1 MQHLQVDRVQLQLLQ
16 VEGNLGQLLLE
27 EDNLQ
32 GHLLDVGSLAA
43 GVLQVQEDRLT
54 VVVILMDM
62 QLRVDRQL
70 QVGSQLV
77 VFEVDNQL
85 LHSPGADCKK

>member
-16 VEGNLGQLLLE
+16 VKGNLGQLLLE

-32 GHLLDVGSLAA
+32 GHLLDVGSLAV
-43 GVLQVQEDRLT
+43 GVLQEQEDTLT
-54 VVVILMDM
+54 AVVLLLDM

-70 QVGSQLV
+70 PVGSQVV